1 METRGAT
8 SVVGGVALECQRN
21 RVRSTWRGG
30 KAMSAAENF
39 RQGATWPKAVGRE
52 GGHRLQVATSKEHAV
67 QVSALRGRK
76 CRSGKVWR
84 TEGRGA
90 QWPLGAIS
98 RTGAESEQGTGGRG
112 SKVGYDASQRLEQMR
127 DPEAGVSNG
136 QARQQWQEQSREWS
150 SEGGTGR
157 SGGNVDLHRDMRIRG
172 SVAIAHDRLG

>member
-1 METRGAT
+1 MTNGNERCNKRRRWCRSGVPEEQ
-8 SVVGGVALECQRN
+8 SQEYVERRESHVGGRKLPTRRYMAKGC
-21 RVRSTWRGG
+21 
-30 KAMSAAENF
+30 
-39 RQGATWPKAVGRE
+39 RE
-52 GGHRLQVATSKEHAV
+52 GGRAQATGGDFKGA
-67 QVSALRGRK
+67 
-76 CRSGKVWR
+76 
-84 TEGRGA
+84 RGA
-90 QWPLGAIS
+90 
-98 RTGAESEQGTGGRG
+98 GAESEQGTGGRG